1 MGLAFQLILLDYTYN
16 MTRQIIVELDEGTA
30 QELEAV
36 APSRARKRSEFVR
49 RALRQAL
56 DAEAER
62 RMAEAYRRQPDD
74 EPEAIDPQVW
84 EAQAPAVARRKRR
97 KR

>member
-1 MGLAFQLILLDYTYN
+1 
-16 MTRQIIVELDEGTA
+16 MTRQIIVEVDEGTA
-30 QELEAV
+30 QALERI

-62 RMAEAYRRQPDD
+62 RMADAYRRQSPSSSIRRPGSR
-74 EPEAIDPQVW
+74 ESRRPGAAADPV
-84 EAQAPAVARRKRR
+84 ETV
-97 KR
+97 

>member
-1 MGLAFQLILLDYTYN
+1 

-30 QELEAV
+30 HELELV

-62 RMAEAYRRQPDD
+62 RMADAYRQQPDD
-74 EPEAIDPQVW
+74 AEPEVIDPSAW
-84 EAQAPAVARRKRR
+84 EPRRPVARSRR
-97 KR
+97 RDR

>member
-1 MGLAFQLILLDYTYN
+1 

-30 QELEAV
+30 QELERI

-56 DAEAER
+56 DAEVER
-62 RMAEAYRRQPDD
+62 RMADAYRRQPDNVQ
-74 EPEAIDPQVW
+74 PESIDPETWEPQRQVS
-84 EAQAPAVARRKRR
+84 RRRR
-97 KR
+97 RHQ

>member
-1 MGLAFQLILLDYTYN
+1 

-30 QELEAV
+30 QELERI
-36 APSRARKRSEFVR
+36 APSRARKRSAFVR

-62 RMAEAYRRQPDD
+62 RMADAYRRQPDD
-74 EPEAIDPQVW
+74 AEPELVDPEAW
-84 EAQAPAVARRKRR
+84 ERQESATPRGRRRR
-97 KR
+97 

>member
-1 MGLAFQLILLDYTYN
+1 MERI
-16 MTRQIIVELDEGTA
+16 
-30 QELEAV
+30 

-62 RMAEAYRRQPDD
+62 RMADAYRQQPDD
-74 EPEAIDPQVW
+74 TEPERIDPEAW
-84 EAQAPAVARRKRR
+84 EPQRPVTRGRRRDR
-97 KR
+97 

>member
-1 MGLAFQLILLDYTYN
+1 
-16 MTRQIIVELDEGTA
+16 VDEGTA
-30 QELEAV
+30 QALERI

-62 RMAEAYRRQPDD
+62 RMADAYRRQPDRA
-74 EPEAIDPQVW
+74 EPELVDPEAW
-84 EAQAPAVARRKRR
+84 EPRKPTTRRRR
-97 KR
+97 RPR

>member
-1 MGLAFQLILLDYTYN
+1 

-30 QELEAV
+30 LELERV

-62 RMAEAYRRQPDD
+62 RMADAYRQQPDD
-74 EPEAIDPQVW
+74 AEPESIDPAAW
-84 EAQAPAVARRKRR
+84 EPRKRATR
-97 KR
+97 GRRRDR